1 VQRRGPFRMP
11 RAAVLVWQA
20 PCTPLTL
27 VDMNA
32 GDRTGL
38 GARVIV
44 VCAMLI
50 LTIGL
55 MLCTLDSHH
64 HMPGHPMSPELCNGA
79 WLSPEVLVLVAPVG
93 ALAVYAEPKQSFPAT
108 PAPRLDPPPRPSVVV
123 G

>member
-1 VQRRGPFRMP
+1 MHS
-11 RAAVLVWQA
+11 AAVLVWRG
-20 PCTPLTL
+20 PCNHLTF

-32 GDRTGL
+32 RDRTGL
-38 GARVIV
+38 GARVVV

-79 WLSPEVLVLVAPVG
+79 WLSPEVVVLVAPMGMLTIDV
-93 ALAVYAEPKQSFPAT
+93 EPKQSFPAA